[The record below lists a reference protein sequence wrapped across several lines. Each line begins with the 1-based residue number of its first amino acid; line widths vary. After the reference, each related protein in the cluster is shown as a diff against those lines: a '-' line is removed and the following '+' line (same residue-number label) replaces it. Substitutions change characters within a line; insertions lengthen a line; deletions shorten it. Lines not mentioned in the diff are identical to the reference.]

1 MNYRLSSDVTGGEY
15 GKNAMARL
23 IFYCLK
29 MRLKEFLI
37 ASAYCVAAAALTMG
51 FVMPL
56 APLANAQN
64 RVDLEDLSVKGELL
78 NDNRMRMTSREA
90 TRMQDRIHYRKNF
103 RPEIIEEQEL
113 RMPAEE
119 PANASDE
126 VPSP

>member
-1 MNYRLSSDVTGGEY
+1 MG
-15 GKNAMARL
+15 RL

-29 MRLKEFLI
+29 MRLKAFVI
-37 ASAYCVAAAALTMG
+37 TFAYRVAAAVLIGG
-51 FVMPL
+51 FVTS
-56 APLANAQN
+56 AATAQN

-90 TRMQDRIHYRKNF
+90 TRMQDRVHYRKNF

-119 PANASDE
+119 TVNPENEA
-126 VPSP
+126 PSP

>member
-1 MNYRLSSDVTGGEY
+1 MG
-15 GKNAMARL
+15 RL
-23 IFYCLK
+23 IFYRLK
-29 MRLKEFLI
+29 MRLTTFLI
-37 ASAYCVAAAALTMG
+37 ASTCHVAVAVLIVS
-51 FVMPL
+51 FVTST
-56 APLANAQN
+56 AKAQN

-90 TRMQDRIHYRKNF
+90 TRMQDRVHYRKNF

-119 PANASDE
+119 PTNATNE

>member
-15 GKNAMARL
+15 GKKTMGML

-29 MRLKEFLI
+29 VRLTAFVTTSACRTAVAVLI
-37 ASAYCVAAAALTMG
+37 AG
-51 FVMPL
+51 FV
-56 APLANAQN
+56 ASAATAQN

-78 NDNRMRMTSREA
+78 NDNRMRMTSRDA
-90 TRMQDRIHYRKNF
+90 TRMQDRVHYRKNF

-119 PANASDE
+119 PANEASE
-126 VPSP
+126 APSP

>member
-1 MNYRLSSDVTGGEY
+1 M
-15 GKNAMARL
+15 GKL

-29 MRLKEFLI
+29 MRLTALVTGSACRISIAVLI
-37 ASAYCVAAAALTMG
+37 VGFTTSAAI
-51 FVMPL
+51 
-56 APLANAQN
+56 AQN
-64 RVDLEDLSVKGELL
+64 RVDLEDLTVKGELL

-90 TRMQDRIHYRKNF
+90 TRMQDRVHYRKNF

-119 PANASDE
+119 PANAASE

>member
-1 MNYRLSSDVTGGEY
+1 MNYRLSSDVTEGEY
-15 GKNAMARL
+15 GKNAMGRL

-29 MRLKEFLI
+29 TRLTEFVI
-37 ASAYCVAAAALTMG
+37 ASTCRVAVSALTMA
-51 FVMPL
+51 FVMP
-56 APLANAQN
+56 AAEAQN

-90 TRMQDRIHYRKNF
+90 TRMQDRVHYRKNF

-119 PANASDE
+119 PANTSNE
-126 VPSP
+126 VQSP